1 MGHHVQ
7 NRVAIVVE
15 VEDEVREAVVEG
27 FVVDE
32 AVREDQALDWFQAF

>member
-1 MGHHVQ
+1 M
-7 NRVAIVVE
+7 E

-32 AVREDQALDWFQAF
+32 AVGEDEALDWF